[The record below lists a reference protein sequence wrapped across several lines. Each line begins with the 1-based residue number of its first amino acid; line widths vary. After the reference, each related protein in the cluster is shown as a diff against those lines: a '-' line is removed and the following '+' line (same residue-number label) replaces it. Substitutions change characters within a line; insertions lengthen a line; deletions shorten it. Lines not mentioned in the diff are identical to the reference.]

1 MTFHNLTH
9 VIERLQFKTQL
20 LFINCNEKTLL
31 HFFCFVIKLPI
42 KTECYWLQELFL
54 LSRFCNFLAL
64 FKSYMK
70 NNSRETLTLTLPLLE
85 AVSKTYL
92 ILFIH
97 KKRKKKRKKESK
109 RLTLV
114 EFSHFSWETAVIG
127 MKIDGMLKLFW
138 VFSKHKNKLNERLM

>member
-97 KKRKKKRKKESK
+97 KKRKKKRVKAFNFSRVFAFFVGNGGDRDEDWWN
-109 RLTLV
+109 V
-114 EFSHFSWETAVIG
+114 EIILSVLQTQE
-127 MKIDGMLKLFW
+127 
-138 VFSKHKNKLNERLM
+138 